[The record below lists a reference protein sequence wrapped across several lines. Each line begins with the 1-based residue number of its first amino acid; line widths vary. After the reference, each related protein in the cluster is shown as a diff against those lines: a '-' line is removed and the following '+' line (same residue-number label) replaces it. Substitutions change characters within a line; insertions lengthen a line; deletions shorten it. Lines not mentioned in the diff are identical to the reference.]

1 MRLQVFEGKI
11 NNQDAFLDV
20 YQGHTNFL
28 SKKFVYSDINVY
40 LCKRKIKQRRQK
52 GYGIPTLKKMPEFF
66 YFYCLLKG
74 YLIIII

>member
-52 GYGIPTLKKMPEFF
+52 GYGIPTTRQAVGIL
-66 YFYCLLKG
+66 YLLSPQEI
-74 YLIIII
+74 LI

>member
-52 GYGIPTLKKMPEFF
+52 GYGIPTTRQAVGILYLLSPEEI
-66 YFYCLLKG
+66 
-74 YLIIII
+74 LI

>member
-20 YQGHTNFL
+20 YQGYTNFL
-28 SKKFVYSDINVY
+28 SKKFVYSDINIY

-52 GYGIPTLKKMPEFF
+52 GYGIPTTRQAVGIL
-66 YFYCLLKG
+66 YLLSPQEI
-74 YLIIII
+74 LI